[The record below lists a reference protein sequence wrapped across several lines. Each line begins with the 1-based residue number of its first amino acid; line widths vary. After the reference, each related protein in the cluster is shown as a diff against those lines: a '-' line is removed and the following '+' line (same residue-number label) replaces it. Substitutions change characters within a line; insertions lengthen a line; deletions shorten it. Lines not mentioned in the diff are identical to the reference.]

1 MSMAL
6 KVSKANA
13 GANFSSLG
21 SGQFVGDPG
30 LFGFIGKAIKTAAGF
45 IPGPIGT
52 VARSFFPTRPT
63 APPVFQGPPVSLA
76 GPSFPTFPRTGGFFP
91 QNVPQEAGTPS
102 GQPTAG
108 GGPARFFP
116 GGETGLGTGCASGF
130 HPNKT
135 AYFTKAGFVAK
146 GSKCVKNRRRN
157 PLNPRA
163 ASRAIGRLES
173 ASKATRRITKLTER
187 KTRTV
192 VKCFRCNENQARC
205 RCK

>member
-6 KVSKANA
+6 KQSKANA

-21 SGQFVGDPG
+21 SGQFIGDPG
-30 LFGFIGKAIKTAAGF
+30 LFGFIGKALKTATGL

-52 VARSFFPTRPT
+52 ISRSLFPTRPST
-63 APPVFQGPPVSLA
+63 FAPISVA
-76 GPSFPTFPRTGGFFP
+76 GPTRPTFATPTFFP
-91 QNVPQEAGTPS
+91 QNVPQAANGGTPS
-102 GQPTAG
+102 GAPTAG
-108 GGPARFFP
+108 GGLARLFP
-116 GGETGLGTGCASGF
+116 GGETGIGTGCASGF

-135 AYFTKAGFVAK
+135 SYFTKEGFVEK

-173 ASKATRRITKLTER
+173 ATKATKRITKLTER